1 MKIEIDKALIEEI
14 ALCIVDCNLNQADA
28 VDYAWR
34 VCVESL
40 KADFDEVSG

>member
-1 MKIEIDKALIEEI
+1 MKITVDKALIEEI
-14 ALCIVDCNLNQADA
+14 ALCIVDCDLSRAEA

-40 KADFDEVSG
+40 KQEFDEVSA